1 MTVALSCLRDRRKRV
16 LLKMKEVNRLGVV
29 QGYMDGKILIQEA
42 ARILKRS
49 LRSVYRMVA
58 KVREKGPEGVL
69 HGNRNKLSPRRVP
82 EAMRKK
88 LIELALGKYRDIN
101 DTHLCEILS
110 KAEGIAIG
118 RETLRGILRKEG
130 IPSKR
135 KVKRRKYRSRR
146 ERKEAFGMMLQ
157 IDASPHDWLQ
167 GRGPWL
173 TLLGG
178 KDDATGYVWAHFE
191 EAETTWGY
199 LDLMREVITTHGV
212 PLSLYADRH
221 SIFHTT
227 REPTII
233 EQLKDVVPL
242 TQFGRAMDEL
252 GITLIK
258 AWTPQAKGR
267 IERQWGIFQDRLVV
281 ALRLARANTLEQA
294 TEILKS
300 FLKEYNQRFCLLPKQ
315 AAAVF
320 RKAPPKA
327 VLHKILCLKETRM
340 VKKDHTV
347 SFDGLVLQIPFCKKY
362 PCIADRQVDVRQ
374 YRDGHLEIVYRGS
387 IVALFSS
394 EAIRRLLNTRSVQS
408 NMKMAA

>member
-1 MTVALSCLRDRRKRV
+1 VLLTMREINRLRV
-16 LLKMKEVNRLGVV
+16 L
-29 QGYMDGKILIQEA
+29 QGYMDGKMLLEEA

-49 LRSVYRMVA
+49 LRSVYRMLA
-58 KVREKGPEGVL
+58 RVREKGPEGVL
-69 HGNRNKLSPRRVP
+69 HGNRNRVSPRRVP
-82 EAMRKK
+82 EAVRKK
-88 LIELALGKYRDIN
+88 VIQLAMGKYRDIN

-110 KAEGIAIG
+110 KAEGIVMG

-157 IDASPHDWLQ
+157 LDASPHDWLQ

-173 TLLGG
+173 TLVGA

-199 LDLMREVITTHGV
+199 LDLMREVISTHGV

-242 TQFGRAMDEL
+242 TQFGRAMEEL
-252 GITLIK
+252 GISVMK

-267 IERQWGIFQDRLVV
+267 IERQWAVFQDRLVV
-281 ALRLARANTLEQA
+281 ELRLAGASTLEQA
-294 TEILKS
+294 REVLKR
-300 FLKEYNQRFCLLPKQ
+300 FLKDYNQRFCCLPKQ

-327 VLHKILCLKETRM
+327 LLHNILCLKETRM

-347 SFDGLVLQIPFCKKY
+347 SFDGFVLQIPFCRKY

-374 YRDGHLEIVYRGS
+374 YRDGHLEIGYRGS
-387 IVALFSS
+387 IVARFSS
-394 EAIRRLLNTRSVQS
+394 EAIRRLLNNRSVQS

>member
-1 MTVALSCLRDRRKRV
+1 MLLTMKELNRLRV
-16 LLKMKEVNRLGVV
+16 L
-29 QGYMDGKILIQEA
+29 QGYMDGKILMQEA
-42 ARILKRS
+42 ARILERHP
-49 LRSVYRMVA
+49 RSVYRMVR

-69 HGNRNKLSPRRVP
+69 HGNRNKVSPRRVP
-82 EAMRKK
+82 EGVRKK
-88 LIELALGKYRDIN
+88 VIELAMGKYQDIN
-101 DTHLCEILS
+101 DTHLCEILG
-110 KAEGIAIG
+110 KAERIALG
-118 RETLRGILRKEG
+118 RETLRSILRKEG

-135 KVKRRKYRSRR
+135 RVKRRKYRSRR

-157 IDASPHDWLQ
+157 LDASPHDWLQ

-173 TLLGG
+173 TLVGA

-199 LDLMREVITTHGV
+199 LDLMREVISTHGV

-233 EQLKDVVPL
+233 EQLKDVAPL
-242 TQFGRAMDEL
+242 TQFGRAMEEL
-252 GITLIK
+252 GITVFK

-267 IERQWGIFQDRLVV
+267 IERQWGVFQDRLV
-281 ALRLARANTLEQA
+281 AELRIAKAHTLEQA
-294 TEILKS
+294 REVLER
-300 FLKEYNQRFCLLPKQ
+300 FLEEYNQRFRFPPRQ
-315 AAAVF
+315 SAAVF
-320 RKAPPKA
+320 RKAPHKA
-327 VLHKILCLKETRM
+327 VLHNILCLKETRM

-374 YRDGHLEIVYRGS
+374 YRDGHLEIASRGA
-387 IVALFSS
+387 ILAVFSQ
-394 EAIRRLLNTRSVQS
+394 EAIRRLLNTRSVQK

>member
-1 MTVALSCLRDRRKRV
+1 MLLTMKEMNRLRV
-16 LLKMKEVNRLGVV
+16 L
-29 QGYMDGKILIQEA
+29 QGYMDGKVVIEEA

-49 LRSVYRMVA
+49 LRSVYRMLA

-82 EAMRKK
+82 EATRRKV
-88 LIELALGKYRDIN
+88 IELALGRYRDIN
-101 DTHLCEILS
+101 DTHLCEILGE
-110 KAEGIAIG
+110 AEGVAIG

-157 IDASPHDWLQ
+157 LDASPHDWLQ

-173 TLLGG
+173 TLVGA

-199 LDLMREVITTHGV
+199 LDLMGEVISTHGV

-227 REPTII
+227 REPTLI

-242 TQFGRAMDEL
+242 TQFGRAMEEL
-252 GITLIK
+252 GISVMK

-267 IERQWGIFQDRLVV
+267 IERQWGVFQDRLV
-281 ALRLARANTLEQA
+281 AELRIAKAHTLEQA
-294 TEILKS
+294 GELLKR
-300 FLKEYNQRFCLLPKQ
+300 FLKKYNQRFCRLPKQ
-315 AAAVF
+315 SAAVF
-320 RKAPPKA
+320 RKAPAKA
-327 VLHKILCLKETRM
+327 VLHNILCLKETRM

-347 SFDGLVLQIPFCKKY
+347 SFDGLVLQIPFCKRY

-374 YRDGHLEIVYRGS
+374 YRDGYLEIVYRGA
-387 IVALFSS
+387 IVASFSPQ
-394 EAIRRLLNTRSVQS
+394 AIRRLLMTRSVQN

>member
-1 MTVALSCLRDRRKRV
+1 V
-16 LLKMKEVNRLGVV
+16 LLTMKEVNRLRVL
-29 QGYMDGKILIQEA
+29 QGYMDGKMFIEEA

-49 LRSVYRMVA
+49 LRSVYRMLA

-69 HGNRNKLSPRRVP
+69 HGNRNKVSPRRVP
-82 EAMRKK
+82 EAIRKK
-88 LIELALGKYRDIN
+88 VIELALGKYRDIN

-110 KAEGIAIG
+110 EAEGIVMG

-173 TLLGG
+173 TLVGG

-199 LDLMREVITTHGV
+199 LDLLREVISTHGV

-227 REPTII
+227 REPTLI

-242 TQFGRAMDEL
+242 TQFGRAMEEL
-252 GITLIK
+252 GISVMK

-281 ALRLARANTLEQA
+281 ELRLARANTLEQA
-294 TEILKS
+294 REVLKS
-300 FLKEYNQRFCLLPKQ
+300 FLQDYNQRFCLLPKQ

-327 VLHKILCLKETRM
+327 VLHNILCLKETRR

-374 YRDGHLEIVYRGS
+374 YRDGHLEIGYRGS
-387 IVALFSS
+387 IVARFSP
-394 EAIRRLLNTRSVQS
+394 ETIRRLLNTRSVQS

>member
-1 MTVALSCLRDRRKRV
+1 V
-16 LLKMKEVNRLGVV
+16 LLTMKEVNRLRVL
-29 QGYMDGKILIQEA
+29 QGYMDGKMVIGEA

-49 LRSVYRMVA
+49 LRSVYRMLA

-69 HGNRNKLSPRRVP
+69 HGNRNKVSPRRVP
-82 EAMRKK
+82 GAIRKK
-88 LIELALGKYRDIN
+88 VIGLALGKYRDIN

-110 KAEGIAIG
+110 KEEGIVMG

-157 IDASPHDWLQ
+157 LDASPHDWLQ

-173 TLLGG
+173 TLLGA

-199 LDLMREVITTHGV
+199 LDLMGEVISTHGV

-242 TQFGRAMDEL
+242 TQFGRAMEEL
-252 GITLIK
+252 GISVLK

-267 IERQWGIFQDRLVV
+267 IERQWGVFQDRLVV
-281 ALRLARANTLEQA
+281 ELRLAGANTLEQA
-294 TEILKS
+294 REVLKR
-300 FLKEYNQRFCLLPKQ
+300 FLKDYNERFCRLPKQ
-315 AAAVF
+315 SAAVF

-327 VLHKILCLKETRM
+327 VLHNILCLKETRM
-340 VKKDHTV
+340 VKKDHTL
-347 SFDGLVLQIPFCKKY
+347 SFGGLVLQIPFCKKY

-374 YRDGHLEIVYRGS
+374 YRDGHLEIGYRGS
-387 IVALFSS
+387 IVARFSP

>member
-1 MTVALSCLRDRRKRV
+1 V
-16 LLKMKEVNRLGVV
+16 LLKMKEVNRLGVM
-29 QGYMDGKILIQEA
+29 QGYMDGKILIEEA

-58 KVREKGPEGVL
+58 KVREKGPVGVL

-88 LIELALGKYRDIN
+88 VVQLALGKYRDIN

-110 KAEGIAIG
+110 QAEGIAIG
-118 RETLRGILRKEG
+118 RETLRAILRKEG

-157 IDASPHDWLQ
+157 VDASPHDWLQ

-199 LDLMREVITTHGV
+199 LDLMREVISTHGV

-233 EQLKDVVPL
+233 EQLRDVVPL

-252 GITLIK
+252 GVTIIK

-267 IERQWGIFQDRLVV
+267 IERQWGTFQDRLVV
-281 ALRLARANTLEQA
+281 ALRLAGANTLEQA
-294 TEILKS
+294 REVLKR

-320 RKAPPKA
+320 RKAPPKT

-347 SFDGLVLQIPFCKKY
+347 SFDGLVLQIPFCKKF

>member
-1 MTVALSCLRDRRKRV
+1 V
-16 LLKMKEVNRLGVV
+16 LLTMKEVNRLRVV
-29 QGYMDGKILIQEA
+29 QGYMDGKMLIEEA

-49 LRSVYRMVA
+49 LRSVYRMLA
-58 KVREKGPEGVL
+58 RVREKGPEGVL
-69 HGNRNKLSPRRVP
+69 HGNRNKVSPRRVP
-82 EAMRKK
+82 EAVRKRV
-88 LIELALGKYRDIN
+88 IELALGKYRDIN
-101 DTHLCEILS
+101 DTHLCEILG
-110 KAEGIAIG
+110 KVEGIVMG

-157 IDASPHDWLQ
+157 VDASPHDWLQ

-173 TLLGG
+173 TLLGA
-178 KDDATGYVWAHFE
+178 KDDATSYVWAHFE

-199 LDLMREVITTHGV
+199 LDLMGEVITTHGV

-242 TQFGRAMDEL
+242 TQFGRAMEEL
-252 GITLIK
+252 GISVMK

-267 IERQWGIFQDRLVV
+267 IERQWGVFQDRLVV
-281 ALRLARANTLEQA
+281 DLRLAGANTLEQA
-294 TEILKS
+294 REVLKR
-300 FLKEYNQRFCLLPKQ
+300 FLKEYNERFCLLPKQ

-327 VLHKILCLKETRM
+327 VLHNIVCLKETRR

-347 SFDGLVLQIPFCKKY
+347 SFDGLVLQIPFCRKY

-374 YRDGHLEIVYRGS
+374 YRDGHIEIGYRGS
-387 IVALFSS
+387 IVARFSP

>member
-1 MTVALSCLRDRRKRV
+1 
-16 LLKMKEVNRLGVV
+16 MKEVNRLRVL
-29 QGYMDGKILIQEA
+29 QGYMDGKMLIGEA

-49 LRSVYRMVA
+49 LRSVYRMLA

-82 EAMRKK
+82 EAIRKK
-88 LIELALGKYRDIN
+88 VIRLALGKYRDIN

-110 KAEGIAIG
+110 KEEGIVMG

-157 IDASPHDWLQ
+157 LDASPHDWLQ

-173 TLLGG
+173 TLLGA

-199 LDLMREVITTHGV
+199 LDLMGEVISTHGV

-242 TQFGRAMDEL
+242 TQFGRAMEEL
-252 GITLIK
+252 GISVLK

-267 IERQWGIFQDRLVV
+267 IERQWGVFQDRLVV
-281 ALRLARANTLEQA
+281 ELRLAGANTLEQA
-294 TEILKS
+294 REVLKR
-300 FLKEYNQRFCLLPKQ
+300 FLKDYNERFCRLPKQ
-315 AAAVF
+315 SAAVF

-327 VLHKILCLKETRM
+327 VLHNILCLKETRM
-340 VKKDHTV
+340 VKKDHTL
-347 SFDGLVLQIPFCKKY
+347 SFGGLVLQIPFCKKY

-374 YRDGHLEIVYRGS
+374 YRDGHLEIGYRGS
-387 IVALFSS
+387 IVARFSP

>member
-1 MTVALSCLRDRRKRV
+1 
-16 LLKMKEVNRLGVV
+16 
-29 QGYMDGKILIQEA
+29 MDGKVVIEEA

-49 LRSVYRMVA
+49 LRSVYRMLA

-82 EAMRKK
+82 EATRRKV
-88 LIELALGKYRDIN
+88 IELALGRYRDIN
-101 DTHLCEILS
+101 DTHLCEILGE
-110 KAEGIAIG
+110 AEGVAIG

-173 TLLGG
+173 TLVGA

-199 LDLMREVITTHGV
+199 LDLMGEVISTHGV

-227 REPTII
+227 REPTLI
-233 EQLKDVVPL
+233 EQLKDVAPL
-242 TQFGRAMDEL
+242 TQFGRAMEEL
-252 GITLIK
+252 GISVMK

-267 IERQWGIFQDRLVV
+267 IERQWGVFQDRLV
-281 ALRLARANTLEQA
+281 AELRIAKAHTLELA
-294 TEILKS
+294 GELLKR
-300 FLKEYNQRFCLLPKQ
+300 FLKKYNQRFCRLPKQ
-315 AAAVF
+315 SAAVF
-320 RKAPPKA
+320 RKAPAKA
-327 VLHKILCLKETRM
+327 VLHNILCLKETRM

-347 SFDGLVLQIPFCKKY
+347 SFDGLVLQIPFCKRY

-374 YRDGHLEIVYRGS
+374 YRDGYLEIVYRGT
-387 IVALFSS
+387 IVASFSPQ
-394 EAIRRLLNTRSVQS
+394 AIRRLLMTRSVQ
-408 NMKMAA
+408 NNTKMAA

>member
-1 MTVALSCLRDRRKRV
+1 M
-16 LLKMKEVNRLGVV
+16 LLTMKEVNRLRVL
-29 QGYMDGKILIQEA
+29 QGYMDGKMFIEET

-49 LRSVYRMVA
+49 LRSVYRMLA
-58 KVREKGPEGVL
+58 KVRKRGPEGVL
-69 HGNRNKLSPRRVP
+69 HGNRNKVSPRRVP
-82 EAMRKK
+82 EGVRKK
-88 LIELALGKYRDIN
+88 VIELALGKYRDIN

-110 KAEGIAIG
+110 KAEGIVMG

-157 IDASPHDWLQ
+157 LDASPHDWLQ

-173 TLLGG
+173 TLVGS

-199 LDLMREVITTHGV
+199 LDLMQEVISTHGV

-227 REPTII
+227 REPTLI

-242 TQFGRAMDEL
+242 TQFGRAMEEL
-252 GITLIK
+252 GISVMK

-281 ALRLARANTLEQA
+281 ELRLARANTLEQA
-294 TEILKS
+294 REVLKS
-300 FLKEYNQRFCLLPKQ
+300 FLKEYNQRFCLPPKQ
-315 AAAVF
+315 AADVF

-327 VLHKILCLKETRM
+327 VLHNILCLKETRM

-347 SFDGLVLQIPFCKKY
+347 SFDGLVLQIPFCRKY

-374 YRDGHLEIVYRGS
+374 YRDGHIEIGYRGS
-387 IVALFSS
+387 IVARFSP

>member
-1 MTVALSCLRDRRKRV
+1 MREINRLRV
-16 LLKMKEVNRLGVV
+16 L
-29 QGYMDGKILIQEA
+29 QGYMDGKILLEEA

-49 LRSVYRMVA
+49 VRSVYRLLA

-69 HGNRNKLSPRRVP
+69 HGNRNKVSPRRVP
-82 EAMRKK
+82 ESVRKK
-88 LIELALGKYRDIN
+88 VIELAMGKYRDIN
-101 DTHLCEILS
+101 DTHLCEILR
-110 KAEGIAIG
+110 KAEGIGMG

-173 TLLGG
+173 TLVGA

-199 LDLMREVITTHGV
+199 LDLMREVISTHGV

-233 EQLKDVVPL
+233 EQLKDMVPL
-242 TQFGRAMDEL
+242 TQFGRAMEEL
-252 GITLIK
+252 GISVMK

-267 IERQWGIFQDRLVV
+267 IERQWGVFQDRLVGEV
-281 ALRLARANTLEQA
+281 RLAGASTLEQA
-294 TEILKS
+294 REVLKP
-300 FLKEYNQRFCLLPKQ
+300 FLKDYNQRFCCLPKQ

-327 VLHKILCLKETRM
+327 LLHNILCLKETRM

-347 SFDGLVLQIPFCKKY
+347 SFDGFVLQIPFCRKY

-374 YRDGHLEIVYRGS
+374 YRDGHLEIGYRGS
-387 IVALFSS
+387 IVARFSS
-394 EAIRRLLNTRSVQS
+394 EAMRRLLNTRSVQS

>member
-1 MTVALSCLRDRRKRV
+1 MLLTMREINRLRV
-16 LLKMKEVNRLGVV
+16 L
-29 QGYMDGKILIQEA
+29 QGYMDGKMLLEEA

-49 LRSVYRMVA
+49 LRSVYRMLA

-69 HGNRNKLSPRRVP
+69 HGNRNKVSPRRVP
-82 EAMRKK
+82 EAARKK
-88 LIELALGKYRDIN
+88 VIQLAMGKYRDIN
-101 DTHLCEILS
+101 DTHLCEILR
-110 KAEGIAIG
+110 KAEGIVMG

-157 IDASPHDWLQ
+157 LDASPHDWLQ

-173 TLLGG
+173 TLVGA
-178 KDDATGYVWAHFE
+178 KDDATGYIWAHFE

-199 LDLMREVITTHGV
+199 LDLMREVISTHGV

-221 SIFHTT
+221 AIFHTT

-233 EQLKDVVPL
+233 EQLKDVLPL
-242 TQFGRAMDEL
+242 TQFGRAMEEL
-252 GITLIK
+252 GISVMK

-267 IERQWGIFQDRLVV
+267 IERQWGVFQDRLVV
-281 ALRLARANTLEQA
+281 ELRLAGARTLEQA
-294 TEILKS
+294 REVLKR
-300 FLKEYNQRFCLLPKQ
+300 FLKDYNQRFCCLPKQ
-315 AAAVF
+315 AAALF

-327 VLHKILCLKETRM
+327 LLHSILCLKETRM

-374 YRDGHLEIVYRGS
+374 YRDGHLEIGYRGS
-387 IVALFSS
+387 IVARFSS

>member
-1 MTVALSCLRDRRKRV
+1 V
-16 LLKMKEVNRLGVV
+16 LLTMKEVNRLRVV
-29 QGYMDGKILIQEA
+29 QGYMDGKILIEEA
-42 ARILKRS
+42 SKILKRS
-49 LRSVYRMVA
+49 FRSVYRIVA

-69 HGNRNKLSPRRVP
+69 HGNRNKVSPRRVP
-82 EAMRKK
+82 EAIRKK
-88 LIELALGKYRDIN
+88 VIELVLGKYRDIN
-101 DTHLCEILS
+101 DTHLCEILIET
-110 KAEGIAIG
+110 EGIVMG
-118 RETLRGILRKEG
+118 RETLRSILRKEG

-157 IDASPHDWLQ
+157 IDASPHDWLE

-173 TLLGG
+173 TLVGG

-191 EAETTWGY
+191 EAETTWAY
-199 LDLMREVITTHGV
+199 LDLMSEVITTRGI

-242 TQFGRAMDEL
+242 TQFARAMEEL

-267 IERQWGIFQDRLVV
+267 IERQWGTFQDRLVV
-281 ALRLARANTLEQA
+281 SLRLAGANTLAQA
-294 TEILKS
+294 REVLKR

-315 AAAVF
+315 DAAVF
-320 RKAPPKA
+320 KKPPAKA

-347 SFDGLVLQIPFCKKY
+347 SFGGLVLQIPFSKKY
-362 PCIADRQVDVRQ
+362 PCISDRQVDVRQ
-374 YRDGHLEIVYRGS
+374 YRDGHIEIVYRECV
-387 IVALFSS
+387 VALFSS
-394 EAIRRLLNTRSVQS
+394 EAITRLLNTKSVQRT
-408 NMKMAA
+408 MKMAA

>member
-1 MTVALSCLRDRRKRV
+1 V
-16 LLKMKEVNRLGVV
+16 LLTMKEVNRLRVL
-29 QGYMDGKILIQEA
+29 QGYMDGKMFIEEA

-49 LRSVYRMVA
+49 LRSVYRMLA

-69 HGNRNKLSPRRVP
+69 HGNRNKVSPRRVP
-82 EAMRKK
+82 EAIRKK
-88 LIELALGKYRDIN
+88 VIELALGKYRDIN

-110 KAEGIAIG
+110 EAEGIVMG

-173 TLLGG
+173 TLVGG

-199 LDLMREVITTHGV
+199 LDLLREVISTHGV

-227 REPTII
+227 REPTLI

-242 TQFGRAMDEL
+242 TQFGRAMEEL
-252 GITLIK
+252 GISVMK

-267 IERQWGIFQDRLVV
+267 IERQWGVFQDRLVV
-281 ALRLARANTLEQA
+281 ELRLARANTLEQA
-294 TEILKS
+294 REVLKS
-300 FLKEYNQRFCLLPKQ
+300 FLQDYNQRFCRLPKQ

-327 VLHKILCLKETRM
+327 VLHNTLCLKETRR

-374 YRDGHLEIVYRGS
+374 YRDGHLEIGYRGS
-387 IVALFSS
+387 IVARFSP

>member
-1 MTVALSCLRDRRKRV
+1 M
-16 LLKMKEVNRLGVV
+16 LLTMKEVNRLRVL
-29 QGYMDGKILIQEA
+29 QGYMDGKILIEEA

-49 LRSVYRMVA
+49 LRSVYRMLA

-82 EAMRKK
+82 EAVRKK
-88 LIELALGKYRDIN
+88 VIGLALGKYRDIN

-110 KAEGIAIG
+110 KAEGIVMG

-157 IDASPHDWLQ
+157 LDASPHDWLQ

-199 LDLMREVITTHGV
+199 LDLMREVISTHGV

-242 TQFGRAMDEL
+242 TQFGRAMEEL
-252 GITLIK
+252 GISVMK

-267 IERQWGIFQDRLVV
+267 IERQWGVFQDRLVV
-281 ALRLARANTLEQA
+281 DLRLARANTLEQA
-294 TEILKS
+294 REVLKR
-300 FLKEYNQRFCLLPKQ
+300 FLKEYNQRFCRLPKQ

-327 VLHKILCLKETRM
+327 VLHNILCLKETRM
-340 VKKDHTV
+340 VKKDHTL

-374 YRDGHLEIVYRGS
+374 YRDGHLEIGYRGS
-387 IVALFSS
+387 IVARFSS

>member
-1 MTVALSCLRDRRKRV
+1 VLLTMREINRLRV
-16 LLKMKEVNRLGVV
+16 L
-29 QGYMDGKILIQEA
+29 QGYMDGKMLLEEA

-49 LRSVYRMVA
+49 LRSVYRMLA
-58 KVREKGPEGVL
+58 RVREKGPEGVL
-69 HGNRNKLSPRRVP
+69 HGNRDRVSPRRVP
-82 EAMRKK
+82 EAVRKK
-88 LIELALGKYRDIN
+88 VIQLAMGKYRDIN

-110 KAEGIAIG
+110 KAEGIVMG

-157 IDASPHDWLQ
+157 LDASPHDWLQ

-173 TLLGG
+173 TLVGA

-199 LDLMREVITTHGV
+199 LDLMREVISTHGV

-242 TQFGRAMDEL
+242 TQFGRAMEEL
-252 GITLIK
+252 GISVMK

-267 IERQWGIFQDRLVV
+267 IERQWAVFQDRLVGE
-281 ALRLARANTLEQA
+281 LRLAGASTLEQA
-294 TEILKS
+294 REVLKR
-300 FLKEYNQRFCLLPKQ
+300 FLKDYNQRFCCLPKQ

-327 VLHKILCLKETRM
+327 LLHNILCLKETRM

-347 SFDGLVLQIPFCKKY
+347 SFDGFVLQIPFCRKY

-374 YRDGHLEIVYRGS
+374 YRDGHLEIGYRGS
-387 IVALFSS
+387 IVARFSS
-394 EAIRRLLNTRSVQS
+394 EAIRRLLNNRSVQS

>member
-1 MTVALSCLRDRRKRV
+1 MLLR
-16 LLKMKEVNRLGVV
+16 MKEVNRLKVL
-29 QGYMDGKILIQEA
+29 QGYMDGKIGIEEA
-42 ARILKRS
+42 SRILKRRP
-49 LRSVYRMVA
+49 RSVYRMVS
-58 KVREKGPEGVL
+58 KVRRKGPEGVL
-69 HGNRNKLSPRRVP
+69 HGNRNKVSPRRVP
-82 EAMRKK
+82 DSLRKK
-88 LIELALGKYRDIN
+88 LIAFAQGKYRDIN

-110 KAEGIAIG
+110 EAEGIVIG
-118 RETLRGILRKEG
+118 RETLRGILRKGG

-135 KVKRRKYRSRR
+135 KLKRRKYRSRR

-157 IDASPHDWLQ
+157 IDASPHDWLE

-173 TLLGG
+173 TLMGA

-199 LDLMREVITTHGV
+199 LDLMGEVITTHGV

-233 EQLKDVVPL
+233 EQLKNLIPL
-242 TQFGRAMDEL
+242 TQFGRAMEEL
-252 GITLIK
+252 GISVIK

-267 IERQWGIFQDRLVV
+267 IERQWATFQDRLVV
-281 ALRLARANTLEQA
+281 ALRLAGAKTLEQA
-294 TEILKS
+294 REVLKS
-300 FLKEYNQRFCLLPKQ
+300 FLKDYNQRFCVVPKQ

-320 RKAPPKA
+320 RKAPARA

-347 SFDGLVLQIPFCKKY
+347 SFDGLVLQIPFSKRY
-362 PCIADRQVDVRQ
+362 PCMADGRVDVRQ
-374 YRDGHLEIVYRGS
+374 YRDGHIEIVYRDS
-387 IVALFSS
+387 VVARFSS
-394 EAIRRLLNTRSVQS
+394 EAITRLLNIKSVQR

>member
-1 MTVALSCLRDRRKRV
+1 M
-16 LLKMKEVNRLGVV
+16 LLTMKEVNRLRVL
-29 QGYMDGKILIQEA
+29 QGYMDGKILIREA
-42 ARILKRS
+42 ARILERS
-49 LRSVYRMVA
+49 LRSVYRMLA

-69 HGNRNKLSPRRVP
+69 HGNRNKVSPRRVP
-82 EAMRKK
+82 EAVRKK
-88 LIELALGKYRDIN
+88 VIGLALGKYRDIN

-110 KAEGIAIG
+110 KAEGIVMG

-130 IPSKR
+130 IASKR

-157 IDASPHDWLQ
+157 LDASPHDWLQ

-173 TLLGG
+173 TLVGG

-233 EQLKDVVPL
+233 EQLKDVVAL
-242 TQFGRAMDEL
+242 TQFGRAMEEL
-252 GITLIK
+252 GISVMK

-267 IERQWGIFQDRLVV
+267 IERQWGVFQDRLVV
-281 ALRLARANTLEQA
+281 ELRLARANTLEQA
-294 TEILKS
+294 REVLKR

-320 RKAPPKA
+320 RKTPPKA
-327 VLHKILCLKETRM
+327 VLHNILCLKETRM

-362 PCIADRQVDVRQ
+362 PCIADRQVNVRQ
-374 YRDGHLEIVYRGS
+374 YRDGHLEIGYRGS
-387 IVALFSS
+387 IVARFSP
-394 EAIRRLLNTRSVQS
+394 EAIGRLLNTRSVQS

>member
-1 MTVALSCLRDRRKRV
+1 
-16 LLKMKEVNRLGVV
+16 MKEVNRLRVL
-29 QGYMDGKILIQEA
+29 QGYMDGKMVIGEA

-49 LRSVYRMVA
+49 LRSVYRMLA

-69 HGNRNKLSPRRVP
+69 HGNRNKVSPRRVP
-82 EAMRKK
+82 GAIRKK
-88 LIELALGKYRDIN
+88 VIGLALGKYRDIN

-110 KAEGIAIG
+110 KEEGIVMG

-157 IDASPHDWLQ
+157 LDASPHDWLQ

-173 TLLGG
+173 TLLGA

-199 LDLMREVITTHGV
+199 LDLMGEVISTHGV

-242 TQFGRAMDEL
+242 TQFGRAMEEL
-252 GITLIK
+252 GISVLK

-267 IERQWGIFQDRLVV
+267 IERQWGVFQDRLVV
-281 ALRLARANTLEQA
+281 ELRLAGANTLEQA
-294 TEILKS
+294 REVLKR
-300 FLKEYNQRFCLLPKQ
+300 FLKDYNERFCRLPKQ
-315 AAAVF
+315 SAAVF

-327 VLHKILCLKETRM
+327 VLHNILCLKETRM
-340 VKKDHTV
+340 VKKDHTL
-347 SFDGLVLQIPFCKKY
+347 SFNGLVLQIPFCKKY

-374 YRDGHLEIVYRGS
+374 YRDGHLEIGYRGS
-387 IVALFSS
+387 IVARFSS

>member
-1 MTVALSCLRDRRKRV
+1 V
-16 LLKMKEVNRLGVV
+16 LLTMKEVNKLRVL
-29 QGYMDGKILIQEA
+29 QGYMEGKILIEEA
-42 ARILKRS
+42 TRILKRS
-49 LRSVYRMVA
+49 VRSVYRMVK
-58 KVREKGPEGVL
+58 KVREKGAEGVL
-69 HGNRNKLSPRRVP
+69 HGNRNKVSSRRVP
-82 EAMRKK
+82 ESIRKK
-88 LIELALGKYRDIN
+88 VIELVLEKYGDIN

-110 KAEGIAIG
+110 EAEGIVMG
-118 RETLRGILRKEG
+118 RETLRGILRKGG

-157 IDASPHDWLQ
+157 VDASPHDWLQ

-173 TLLGG
+173 TLVGG
-178 KDDATGYVWAHFE
+178 KDDATGYLWAHFE

-199 LDLMREVITTHGV
+199 LDLMREVISTHGV

-227 REPTII
+227 REPTFI

-242 TQFGRAMDEL
+242 TQFGRAMSEL

-267 IERQWGIFQDRLVV
+267 IERQWETFQDRLVV
-281 ALRLARANTLEQA
+281 ALRLAGANTLAQA
-294 TEILKS
+294 REVLKR

-320 RKAPPKA
+320 TKLPPTTA
-327 VLHKILCLKETRM
+327 LHQILCLKETRV
-340 VKKDHTV
+340 VKKDHTI
-347 SFDGLVLQIPFCKKY
+347 SFEGLVLQIPFCKKY
-362 PCIADRQVDVRQ
+362 PCMADGQVDVRQ
-374 YRDGHLEIVYRGS
+374 YRDGHIEIAYRDYV
-387 IVALFSS
+387 VARFSS
-394 EAIRRLLNTRSVQS
+394 EAIRRLLNTKSVQR

>member
-1 MTVALSCLRDRRKRV
+1 M
-16 LLKMKEVNRLGVV
+16 LLTMKEVNRLRVL
-29 QGYMDGKILIQEA
+29 QGYMDGKILIREA
-42 ARILKRS
+42 ARILERS
-49 LRSVYRMVA
+49 LRSVYRMLA

-69 HGNRNKLSPRRVP
+69 HGNRNKVSPRRVP
-82 EAMRKK
+82 EAVRKK
-88 LIELALGKYRDIN
+88 VIGLALGKYRDIN

-110 KAEGIAIG
+110 KAEGIVMG

-130 IPSKR
+130 LPSKR

-157 IDASPHDWLQ
+157 LDASPHDWLQ

-173 TLLGG
+173 TLVGG

-191 EAETTWGY
+191 EAETTWAY
-199 LDLMREVITTHGV
+199 LDLMREVISTHGV
-212 PLSLYADRH
+212 ALSLYADRH

-233 EQLKDVVPL
+233 EQLKDGVPL
-242 TQFGRAMDEL
+242 TQFGRAMEEL
-252 GITLIK
+252 GIRVMK

-267 IERQWGIFQDRLVV
+267 IERQWGVFQDRLVV
-281 ALRLARANTLEQA
+281 DLRLARANTLEQA
-294 TEILKS
+294 REVLKG

-327 VLHKILCLKETRM
+327 VLHNILCLKETRM
-340 VKKDHTV
+340 VKKDHTL

-362 PCIADRQVDVRQ
+362 PCIADRQVEVRQ
-374 YRDGHLEIVYRGS
+374 YRDGHLEIGYRGS
-387 IVALFSS
+387 IVARFSP

>member
-1 MTVALSCLRDRRKRV
+1 MRETNRLRV
-16 LLKMKEVNRLGVV
+16 L
-29 QGYMDGKILIQEA
+29 QGYMDGKILLEEA
-42 ARILKRS
+42 ARILRRS
-49 LRSVYRMVA
+49 LRSVYRMLA

-69 HGNRNKLSPRRVP
+69 HGNRNKVSPRRVP
-82 EAMRKK
+82 EAVRKK
-88 LIELALGKYRDIN
+88 VIQLAMGKYRDIN
-101 DTHLCEILS
+101 DTHLCEILR
-110 KAEGIAIG
+110 KAEGIVVG
-118 RETLRGILRKEG
+118 RETLRGILRKEE

-157 IDASPHDWLQ
+157 LDASPHDWLQ
-167 GRGPWL
+167 GRGPWV
-173 TLLGG
+173 TLVGA

-199 LDLMREVITTHGV
+199 LDLMREVISTHGV

-242 TQFGRAMDEL
+242 TQFGRAMEEL
-252 GITLIK
+252 GITVMK

-267 IERQWGIFQDRLVV
+267 IERQWGVFQDRLVV
-281 ALRLARANTLEQA
+281 ELRLAGATTLEQA
-294 TEILKS
+294 REVLKR
-300 FLKEYNQRFCLLPKQ
+300 FLKDYNRRFCCLPKQ

-320 RKAPPKA
+320 RKAPPKTL
-327 VLHKILCLKETRM
+327 LHNILCLKETRM

-347 SFDGLVLQIPFCKKY
+347 SFDGFVLQIPFCRKY
-362 PCIADRQVDVRQ
+362 PCIADRQIDVRQ
-374 YRDGHLEIVYRGS
+374 YRDGHLEIGYRGS
-387 IVALFSS
+387 IVARFSS

>member
-1 MTVALSCLRDRRKRV
+1 M
-16 LLKMKEVNRLGVV
+16 LLTMKEVNRLRVL
-29 QGYMDGKILIQEA
+29 QGYMDGKMFIEEA

-49 LRSVYRMVA
+49 LRSVYRMLA

-69 HGNRNKLSPRRVP
+69 HGNRTKVSSRRVP
-82 EAMRKK
+82 EATRKK
-88 LIELALGKYRDIN
+88 VIELALGKYRDIN

-110 KAEGIAIG
+110 EAEGIVMG

-173 TLLGG
+173 TLVGG

-199 LDLMREVITTHGV
+199 LDLLREVISTHGV

-227 REPTII
+227 REPTLI
-233 EQLKDVVPL
+233 EQLKEVVPL
-242 TQFGRAMDEL
+242 TQFGRAMEEM
-252 GITLIK
+252 GISVMK

-267 IERQWGIFQDRLVV
+267 IERQWGVFQDRLVV
-281 ALRLARANTLEQA
+281 ELRLARANTLEQA
-294 TEILKS
+294 REVLKS
-300 FLKEYNQRFCLLPKQ
+300 FLQDYNQRFCRLPKQ

-327 VLHKILCLKETRM
+327 VLHNILCLKETRM

-374 YRDGHLEIVYRGS
+374 YRDGHLEIGYRGA
-387 IVALFSS
+387 IVARFSA

>member
-1 MTVALSCLRDRRKRV
+1 V
-16 LLKMKEVNRLGVV
+16 LLTMKEVNRLRVQ
-29 QGYMDGKILIQEA
+29 QGYMDGKIFIEEA

-49 LRSVYRMVA
+49 LRSVYRMLA
-58 KVREKGPEGVL
+58 KVRKRGPEGVL

-82 EAMRKK
+82 EAIRKK
-88 LIELALGKYRDIN
+88 VIGLALGKYRDVN

-110 KAEGIAIG
+110 KAEGIVMG

-157 IDASPHDWLQ
+157 LDASPHDWLQ

-173 TLLGG
+173 TLLGA

-199 LDLMREVITTHGV
+199 LDLMGEVISTHGV

-242 TQFGRAMDEL
+242 TQFGRAMEEL
-252 GITLIK
+252 GISVLK

-267 IERQWGIFQDRLVV
+267 IERQWGVFQDRLVV
-281 ALRLARANTLEQA
+281 ELRLAGANTLEQA
-294 TEILKS
+294 REVLKR
-300 FLKEYNQRFCLLPKQ
+300 FLKDYNERFCRLPKQ
-315 AAAVF
+315 SAAVF

-327 VLHKILCLKETRM
+327 VLHNILCLKETRM
-340 VKKDHTV
+340 VKKDHTL
-347 SFDGLVLQIPFCKKY
+347 SFGGLVLQIPFCKKY

-374 YRDGHLEIVYRGS
+374 YRDGHLEIGYRGS
-387 IVALFSS
+387 IVARFSP

>member
-1 MTVALSCLRDRRKRV
+1 VLLTMREINRLRV
-16 LLKMKEVNRLGVV
+16 L
-29 QGYMDGKILIQEA
+29 QGYMDGKMVIEEA

-49 LRSVYRMVA
+49 LRSVYRMLA

-69 HGNRNKLSPRRVP
+69 HGNRNKVSPRRVP
-82 EAMRKK
+82 EAVWKK
-88 LIELALGKYRDIN
+88 VVQLAMGKYRDIN
-101 DTHLCEILS
+101 DTHLCEILR
-110 KAEGIAIG
+110 KAEGIVMG
-118 RETLRGILRKEG
+118 RETLRGVLRKEG

-157 IDASPHDWLQ
+157 LDASPHDWLQ

-173 TLLGG
+173 TLVGA

-199 LDLMREVITTHGV
+199 LDLMREVIRTHGV

-227 REPTII
+227 REPTLL

-242 TQFGRAMDEL
+242 TQFGRAMEEL
-252 GITLIK
+252 GISVMK

-267 IERQWGIFQDRLVV
+267 IERQWGVFQDRLVV
-281 ALRLARANTLEQA
+281 ELRLAGASTLEQA
-294 TEILKS
+294 REVLKR
-300 FLKEYNQRFCLLPKQ
+300 FLKDYNQRFCCLPKQ

-327 VLHKILCLKETRM
+327 LLHNILCLKETRM

-347 SFDGLVLQIPFCKKY
+347 SFDGFVLQIPFCRKY

-374 YRDGHLEIVYRGS
+374 YRDGHLEIGYRGS
-387 IVALFSS
+387 IVARFSS
-394 EAIRRLLNTRSVQS
+394 EAIRRLLMTRSVQN

>member
-1 MTVALSCLRDRRKRV
+1 M
-16 LLKMKEVNRLGVV
+16 LLTMKEVNRLRVL
-29 QGYMDGKILIQEA
+29 QGYMDGKMFIEET

-49 LRSVYRMVA
+49 LRSVYRMLA
-58 KVREKGPEGVL
+58 KVRKRGPEGVL

-82 EAMRKK
+82 EAIRKK
-88 LIELALGKYRDIN
+88 VIGLALGKYRDVN

-110 KAEGIAIG
+110 KAEGIVMG

-157 IDASPHDWLQ
+157 LDASPHDWLQ

-173 TLLGG
+173 TLLGA

-199 LDLMREVITTHGV
+199 LDLMGEVISTHGV

-227 REPTII
+227 REPTLI

-242 TQFGRAMDEL
+242 TQFGRAMEEL
-252 GITLIK
+252 GISVLK

-267 IERQWGIFQDRLVV
+267 IERQWGVFQDRLVV
-281 ALRLARANTLEQA
+281 ELRLAGANTLEQA
-294 TEILKS
+294 REVLKR
-300 FLKEYNQRFCLLPKQ
+300 FLKDYNERFCRLPKQ
-315 AAAVF
+315 SAAVF

-327 VLHKILCLKETRM
+327 VLHNILCLKETRM
-340 VKKDHTV
+340 VKKDHTL
-347 SFDGLVLQIPFCKKY
+347 SFGGLVLQIPFCKKY

-374 YRDGHLEIVYRGS
+374 YRDGHLEIGYRGS
-387 IVALFSS
+387 IVARFSP

>member
-1 MTVALSCLRDRRKRV
+1 V
-16 LLKMKEVNRLGVV
+16 LLKMKEVNRLRVL
-29 QGYMDGKILIQEA
+29 QGYMDGKILIEEA

-69 HGNRNKLSPRRVP
+69 HGNRNKVSPRRVP
-82 EAMRKK
+82 EGVRKK
-88 LIELALGKYRDIN
+88 LIELALGRYRDIN

-110 KAEGIAIG
+110 KAEGIVMG

-135 KVKRRKYRSRR
+135 KVKRRRYRSRR

-157 IDASPHDWLQ
+157 VDASPHDWLE

-233 EQLKDVVPL
+233 EQLKDIVPL

-267 IERQWGIFQDRLVV
+267 IERQWGTFQDRLVV
-281 ALRLARANTLEQA
+281 ALRLAGANTLEQA
-294 TEILKS
+294 REVLKS

-327 VLHKILCLKETRM
+327 VLHNILCLKETRL
-340 VKKDHTV
+340 VKKDHTI
-347 SFDGLVLQIPFCKKY
+347 SFDGLVLQIPFSKKY
-362 PCIADRQVDVRQ
+362 PCMADGQVDVRQ
-374 YRDGHLEIVYRGS
+374 YRDGHIEIVYRDS
-387 IVALFSS
+387 IVALFSAD
-394 EAIRRLLNTRSVQS
+394 AITRLLNTKSVQRS
-408 NMKMAA
+408 MRMAA

>member
-1 MTVALSCLRDRRKRV
+1 VLLTMKEMNRLRV
-16 LLKMKEVNRLGVV
+16 L
-29 QGYMDGKILIQEA
+29 QGYMDGKMVVEEA

-49 LRSVYRMVA
+49 LRSVYRMLR
-58 KVREKGPEGVL
+58 KVREKGPEGIL
-69 HGNRNKLSPRRVP
+69 HGNRNKASPRRVP
-82 EAMRKK
+82 EAIRKK
-88 LIELALGKYRDIN
+88 VIGLALGRYRDIN
-101 DTHLCEILS
+101 DTHFCEILGE
-110 KAEGIAIG
+110 AEGVAIG

-157 IDASPHDWLQ
+157 LDASPHDWLQ

-173 TLLGG
+173 TLVGA

-199 LDLMREVITTHGV
+199 LDLMREVISTQGV

-227 REPTII
+227 REPTLI

-242 TQFGRAMDEL
+242 TQFGRAMEEL
-252 GITLIK
+252 GISVMK

-267 IERQWGIFQDRLVV
+267 IERQWGVFQDRLVV
-281 ALRLARANTLEQA
+281 ELRLARANTLEQA
-294 TEILKS
+294 RELLKR
-300 FLKEYNQRFCLLPKQ
+300 FLKKYNHRFCRLPKQ
-315 AAAVF
+315 SAAVF
-320 RKAPPKA
+320 RKAPAKA
-327 VLHKILCLKETRM
+327 VLHNILCLKETRM

-347 SFDGLVLQIPFCKKY
+347 SFDGLVLQIPFCKRY

-374 YRDGHLEIVYRGS
+374 YRDGHLEITYRGS
-387 IVALFSS
+387 IVAVFSPG
-394 EAIRRLLNTRSVQS
+394 AIRRLLMTRSVQK

>member
-1 MTVALSCLRDRRKRV
+1 M
-16 LLKMKEVNRLGVV
+16 LLTMKEVNRLRVL
-29 QGYMDGKILIQEA
+29 QGYMDGKMLIGEA
-42 ARILKRS
+42 ARILERS
-49 LRSVYRMVA
+49 LRSVYRMLA
-58 KVREKGPEGVL
+58 KLREKGPEGVL

-82 EAMRKK
+82 EAARKK
-88 LIELALGKYRDIN
+88 VIGLALGRYRDIN

-110 KAEGIAIG
+110 KAEGIVMG

-157 IDASPHDWLQ
+157 LDASPHDWLQ

-199 LDLMREVITTHGV
+199 FDLMGEVISTHGV

-242 TQFGRAMDEL
+242 TQFGRAMEEL
-252 GITLIK
+252 GISVMK

-267 IERQWGIFQDRLVV
+267 IERQWGVFQDRLVV
-281 ALRLARANTLEQA
+281 ELRLAGANTLEQA
-294 TEILKS
+294 REVLKR
-300 FLKEYNQRFCLLPKQ
+300 FLKDYNERFCRLPKQ
-315 AAAVF
+315 SAAVF

-327 VLHKILCLKETRM
+327 VLHNILCLKETRM
-340 VKKDHTV
+340 VKKDHTL
-347 SFDGLVLQIPFCKKY
+347 SFDGLVLQIPFCRKY

-374 YRDGHLEIVYRGS
+374 YRDGHLEIGYRGS
-387 IVALFSS
+387 IVARFSS

>member
-1 MTVALSCLRDRRKRV
+1 V
-16 LLKMKEVNRLGVV
+16 LLTMKEVNRLRVV
-29 QGYMDGKILIQEA
+29 QGYMDGKMLIEEA
-42 ARILKRS
+42 ARILKCS
-49 LRSVYRMVA
+49 LRSVYRMLA

-69 HGNRNKLSPRRVP
+69 HGNRNKVSPRRVP
-82 EAMRKK
+82 EALRKK
-88 LIELALGKYRDIN
+88 VIEFALGKYRDIN
-101 DTHLCEILS
+101 DTHLCEILG
-110 KAEGIAIG
+110 KAEGIVMG
-118 RETLRGILRKEG
+118 RETLRSILRKEG

-157 IDASPHDWLQ
+157 LDASPHDWLQ

-173 TLLGG
+173 TLLGA

-199 LDLMREVITTHGV
+199 LDLMGEVISTHGV

-242 TQFGRAMDEL
+242 TQFGRAMEEL
-252 GITLIK
+252 GISVMK

-267 IERQWGIFQDRLVV
+267 IERQWGVFQDRLVV
-281 ALRLARANTLEQA
+281 DLRLAGANTLKQA
-294 TEILKS
+294 REVLKS
-300 FLKEYNQRFCLLPKQ
+300 FLKDYNERFCRLPKQ
-315 AAAVF
+315 SAAVF

-327 VLHKILCLKETRM
+327 VLHNIVCLKETRR
-340 VKKDHTV
+340 VKKDHTA

-374 YRDGHLEIVYRGS
+374 YRDGHLEIAYRGS
-387 IVALFSS
+387 IVARFSS
-394 EAIRRLLNTRSVQS
+394 QAIRRLLNTRSVQS

>member
-1 MTVALSCLRDRRKRV
+1 MLLTMKEMNRLRV
-16 LLKMKEVNRLGVV
+16 L
-29 QGYMDGKILIQEA
+29 QGYMDGKVVIEEA

-49 LRSVYRMVA
+49 LRSVYRMLA

-82 EAMRKK
+82 EATRRKV
-88 LIELALGKYRDIN
+88 IELALGRYRDIN
-101 DTHLCEILS
+101 DTHLCEILGE
-110 KAEGIAIG
+110 AEGVAIG

-173 TLLGG
+173 TLVGA

-199 LDLMREVITTHGV
+199 LDLMGEVISTHGV

-227 REPTII
+227 REPTLI

-242 TQFGRAMDEL
+242 TQFGRAMEEL
-252 GITLIK
+252 GISVMK

-267 IERQWGIFQDRLVV
+267 IERQWGVFQDRLV
-281 ALRLARANTLEQA
+281 AELRIAKAHTLEQA
-294 TEILKS
+294 GELLKR
-300 FLKEYNQRFCLLPKQ
+300 FLKKYNQRFCRLPKQ
-315 AAAVF
+315 SAAVF
-320 RKAPPKA
+320 RKAPAKA
-327 VLHKILCLKETRM
+327 VLHNILCLKETRM

-347 SFDGLVLQIPFCKKY
+347 SFDGLVLQIPFCKRY

-374 YRDGHLEIVYRGS
+374 YRDGYLEIVYRGA
-387 IVALFSS
+387 IVASFSPQ
-394 EAIRRLLNTRSVQS
+394 AIRRLLMTRSVQN

>member
-1 MTVALSCLRDRRKRV
+1 M
-16 LLKMKEVNRLGVV
+16 LLTMKEVNRLWVL
-29 QGYMDGKILIQEA
+29 QGYMDGKMVIGEA

-49 LRSVYRMVA
+49 LRSVYRMLA

-69 HGNRNKLSPRRVP
+69 HGNRNKVSPRRVP
-82 EAMRKK
+82 GAIRKK
-88 LIELALGKYRDIN
+88 VIGLALGKYRDIN

-110 KAEGIAIG
+110 KEEGIVMG

-157 IDASPHDWLQ
+157 LDASPHDWLQ

-173 TLLGG
+173 TLLGA

-199 LDLMREVITTHGV
+199 LDLIGEVISTHGV

-242 TQFGRAMDEL
+242 TQFGRAMEEL
-252 GITLIK
+252 GISVLK

-267 IERQWGIFQDRLVV
+267 IERQWGVFQDRLVV
-281 ALRLARANTLEQA
+281 ELRLAGANTLEQA
-294 TEILKS
+294 REVLKR
-300 FLKEYNQRFCLLPKQ
+300 FLKDYNERFCRLPKQ
-315 AAAVF
+315 SAAVF

-327 VLHKILCLKETRM
+327 VLHNILCLKETRM
-340 VKKDHTV
+340 VKKDHTL
-347 SFDGLVLQIPFCKKY
+347 SFNGLVLQIPFCKKY

-374 YRDGHLEIVYRGS
+374 YRDGHLEIAYRGA
-387 IVALFSS
+387 ILAVFSQ
-394 EAIRRLLNTRSVQS
+394 EAIRRLLNTRSVQK